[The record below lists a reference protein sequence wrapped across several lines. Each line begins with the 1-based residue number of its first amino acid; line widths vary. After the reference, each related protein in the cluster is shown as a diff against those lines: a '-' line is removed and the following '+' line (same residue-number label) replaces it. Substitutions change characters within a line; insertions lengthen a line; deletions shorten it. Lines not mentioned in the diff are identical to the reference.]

1 MNFMCYYVIY
11 FDVPCSSGFF
21 SDLQLWSS
29 SNKTIMSESEIL
41 VDNVKGAVVD
51 KTYFSGNAKF

>member
-51 KTYFSGNAKF
+51 KTYFS